1 MNKSP
6 LFWSLAWRQLS
17 RQKTK
22 MIVALMGIAFACVL
36 IFVQLGFEG
45 ALYDSCREP
54 YKYITGELV
63 MASPNFQ
70 TMYSTRGIARSRLY
84 RALAVPGVESV
95 KELRIG
101 RGDWKNPETKIKR
114 AILVFGINPENPGI
128 LFPETP
134 DTRSLSKLGTA
145 YFDRNSRPEFG
156 PVADTIKNNIPV
168 VTELNDKHIIANNL
182 FKLGTSFTAD
192 GNVLCS
198 DSTFLELYPHRF
210 ANQIEIGVIKI
221 KPGYSVESV
230 KKELSELSGPSV
242 AIRTKEELGEIDKI
256 YWETGTG
263 VAFIFRL
270 GVVVGFVVGVVIVY
284 QILSSDVIDHL
295 PEYATLKAIGY
306 TDNALLAIVAEEAL
320 ILSVIGFIPGLLA
333 SFAIYDMSNA
343 ATGMPIFMNMERA
356 VLVFTLTVTMCMIS
370 AMVAMR
376 KLKKADPAALF

>member
-1 MNKSP
+1 MTFSP
-6 LFWSLAWRQLS
+6 LFWSLAWLQLS

-22 MIVALMGIAFACVL
+22 MVVALLGIAFACVL

-45 ALYDSCREP
+45 ALYESARVP
-54 YKYITGELV
+54 YRYLTGELV

-114 AILVFGINPENPGI
+114 AILVFGINPQNPAI
-128 LFPETP
+128 NFPETLS
-134 DTRSLSKLGTA
+134 TKSLQDLGTV

-156 PVADTIKNNIPV
+156 AVAENIKSQGEVI
-168 VTELNDKHIIANNL
+168 TELNDKKVTANNL
-182 FKLGTSFTAD
+182 FRLGTSFTAD

-210 ANQIEIGVIKI
+210 ANQMEIGVIKV
-221 KPGYSVESV
+221 KPGYPIDTV
-230 KKELSELSGPSV
+230 KKNLAEMSGNSV
-242 AIRTKEELGEIDKI
+242 AIRTREELGELDKV

-306 TDNALLAIVAEEAL
+306 TDNALLAIVAQEAL
-320 ILSVIGFIPGLLA
+320 ILSIIGFIPGILA
-333 SFAIYDMSNA
+333 SFVIYDMSNA
-343 ATGMPIFMNMERA
+343 ATGMPIAMDLERA
-356 VLVFTLTVTMCMIS
+356 MLVFTLTVTMCMIS
-370 AMVAMR
+370 ALVAMR
-376 KLKKADPAALF
+376 KLKKADPATLF